1 MRNTK
6 KTMLRSA
13 TCRSFIPY
21 LQTHH
26 SQGPK
31 IKLAVRDPS
40 PGDQTIPF
48 RFLESSGSLA
58 VILSATLYLDGRH
71 AGTDFFLLLQ
81 PDNYSAA
88 SSELRPLTNPEVE
101 QLWEDTLNRYRT
113 GSDAPGQVIPMSP
126 WDETRGWVPFQ
137 PILYCSR
144 KDQYCPTLCPLCGM
158 ELDLCRDDKALV
170 DAGLQPFSTS
180 PQRYLY
186 CPGCHRESVTSIFY
200 TRVLPGDHGDNLRDC
215 RGLVA
220 DYNKLLSRSDLAE
233 ELPCIG
239 CEHCGDCFGPANLV
253 SDRMVPLNFFPFHA
267 LLQPAPTLNLLDFI
281 PLLGG
286 LEGRW
291 PTQPAWVKCE
301 SGRQQCLERFQE
313 TYGRERGF
321 LFQGDGRHF
330 LEVLYLKLTLL
341 HALFEAGIG
350 TPALLREPVG
360 RMSLEGFWVHL
371 GNQSRRLPYLWGF
384 DLRLVDTVGWPQEN
398 DSNSQMARSQA
409 RHFMGNA
416 WFYILLCNARQDFNL
431 VQAALSILIEK
442 DAAADLELPI
452 SDDPADPLGPGNIFW
467 SESPIA
473 IDPRWNVL
481 WQQSL
486 NLGLSL
492 LRAGLNADATWS
504 DQEFDTLLSELR
516 TAVRH
521 ELFQAS
527 PAAKVQETKSG
538 SDQRIAAIVGA
549 ILQKWPAVASKEV
562 HAPESEPVLSEE
574 TAPQAG
580 EDGDIEETII
590 LGSQDTLPGML
601 PQEGDAAAGRM
612 EINRTSFPPPGED
625 GERTVVISPPAAP
638 SGEFDPDQTLI
649 IGGSVPSAND
659 QEQTPVSRAPV
670 QPLEEALDRTV
681 VISPA
686 PSVPVYAAD
695 PEQTVMIRPPV
706 QGAGED
712 LDKTVVISPLSSIPV
727 TGKDTDQTLVSRPPV
742 HPPVEDPERTV
753 VISPPPLPAGGSDL
767 EETVLMGGHAP
778 SSTDDPDRTIIISR
792 QSREGEPERKSE
804 KSARPGQAGAS
815 KAPPDDDLEAT
826 VIMDPGR
833 NKK

>member
-31 IKLAVRDPS
+31 IKLAVRDSS

-58 VILSATLYLDGRH
+58 VILPATLYLDGRH

-88 SSELRPLTNPEVE
+88 CSELRPLTNPEVE

-113 GSDAPGQVIPMSP
+113 GSDAPDQVIPMSS
-126 WDETRGWVPFQ
+126 WDASCGWVPFQ
-137 PILYCSR
+137 PVLYCSR
-144 KDQYCPTLCPLCGM
+144 KDHYCPALCPLCGK
-158 ELDLCRDDKALV
+158 ELDLCRDDKALAE
-170 DAGLQPFSTS
+170 AGLQPFSTS

-186 CPGCHRESVTSIFY
+186 CAGCHRESMTTVFY
-200 TRVLPGDHGDNLRDC
+200 TRILSGDHGDNLRDC

-220 DYNKLLSRSDLAE
+220 DYDTLLSRGDLAE

-239 CEHCGDCFGPANLV
+239 CEHCDDCFGADTLV
-253 SDRMVPLNFFPFHA
+253 SARMVPLNFFPFHA

-286 LEGRW
+286 LEGRREI
-291 PTQPAWVKCE
+291 QPAVVKGE
-301 SGRQQCLERFQE
+301 SGRNQYLQHFQE
-313 TYGRERGF
+313 TYGQESGF

-341 HALFEAGIG
+341 HALFEAAIR
-350 TPALLREPVG
+350 TPALLREAVV
-360 RMSLEGFWVHL
+360 RMSLEGFWVRL
-371 GNQSRRLPYLWGF
+371 GKQSKRLPYLWGF
-384 DLRLVDTVGWPQEN
+384 DLQLVDTVGGPQQN
-398 DSNSQMARSQA
+398 DSNSQMAWSQA

-416 WFYILLCNARQDFNL
+416 WFYILLCNARQDFKQI
-431 VQAALSILIEK
+431 QALLSSRLDQGNSDEI
-442 DAAADLELPI
+442 ELPV
-452 SDDPADPLGPGNIFW
+452 SQDPADPLGSGNIFR
-467 SESPIA
+467 SQSSIT
-473 IDPRWNVL
+473 IDPRWNAL

-504 DQEFDTLLSELR
+504 DQEFDGLLSGLR
-516 TAVRH
+516 TTVRR
-521 ELFQAS
+521 ELFLSA
-527 PAAKVQETKSG
+527 PAATVQDTKNG

-549 ILQKWPAVASKEV
+549 ILQKWPDMAAQET

-574 TAPQAG
+574 TAPQTG

-590 LGSQDTLPGML
+590 LGSEDQLPGML
-601 PQEGDAAAGRM
+601 PPEDDAAGRT
-612 EINRTSFPPPGED
+612 EINRTPFPSPGKD
-625 GERTVVISPPAAP
+625 AERTVVISPPGTP
-638 SGEFDPDQTLI
+638 SAGFDPDQTLI
-649 IGGSVPSAND
+649 IGGSVPSAKDPD
-659 QEQTPVSRAPV
+659 QTLVSRAPIHAADSE
-670 QPLEEALDRTV
+670 QTI
-681 VISPA
+681 VIR
-686 PSVPVYAAD
+686 PSVH
-695 PEQTVMIRPPV
+695 TT
-706 QGAGED
+706 GED
-712 LDKTVVISPLSSIPV
+712 LDKTVVISPSSPAPV
-727 TGKDTDQTLVSRPPV
+727 TAKDSDQTLVSRAPF
-742 HPPVEDPERTV
+742 HPPQEDPERTV
-753 VISPPPLPAGGSDL
+753 VMSPPPVHAGDSDL
-767 EETVLMGGHAP
+767 EETVLMGGRPP
-778 SSTDDPDRTIIISR
+778 SSTDDPDRTVIISR
-792 QSREGEPERKSE
+792 QSHGGAPERKPLP
-804 KSARPGQAGAS
+804 KAPPGRTDAS

-826 VIMDPGR
+826 VIMEPGR
-833 NKK
+833 SKK